1 MHSTLL
7 TAATD
12 IFAIA
17 GAAAVATV
25 ALNSSK
31 ARFRTS
37 LGANYD
43 DDSLLAAETNDAIG
57 IPELQQSSVQKHADN
72 DKKAP
77 IVTVKEIAVTP
88 PVAEMQGGDFF
99 AGAEAA

>member
-12 IFAIA
+12 IFVIA
-17 GAAAVATV
+17 GAAAVATA
-25 ALNSSK
+25 ALNANK

-43 DDSLLAAETNDAIG
+43 DDSLLAAETNDVIG
-57 IPELQQSSVQKHADN
+57 IPELQRSPVRKHTDN

-77 IVTVKEIAVTP
+77 IVTVTEIAVTP
-88 PVAEMQGGDFF
+88 PPVEGGDFF
-99 AGAEAA
+99 AGAKAA